1 MYTALSKAYICL
13 LTLLLSVSAP
23 SSVPT
28 SAKSNIK
35 TSQDAMR
42 SILPT
47 SLPDVYSAEGGSADQ
62 QRKEALVEELAEYW
76 IGGFGNRECCITH
89 KQSP

>member
-1 MYTALSKAYICL
+1 
-13 LTLLLSVSAP
+13 
-23 SSVPT
+23 
-28 SAKSNIK
+28 
-35 TSQDAMR
+35 MR

-76 IGGFGNRECCITH
+76 IGGFGNRECCIHAQAITVAGTH
-89 KQSP
+89 TPSCKCRHPT